1 MTALRKSLVTA
12 VCIALSVVLP
22 MAFHAIPNGG
32 ILFSPMHL
40 PVLLC
45 GILTSWPFGLLCG
58 IAGPL
63 LSSLLTGMPGAPM
76 LPQMMVELGCYGF
89 AAGLMMN
96 LLGGMR
102 SAAKVYISLV
112 SAMLFGRIAAG
123 CARALIFAR
132 GSYSLPMWIS
142 SYFVSCFPAIIM
154 QLVLIPLIYAALMKA
169 GFVERRLG

>member
-63 LSSLLTGMPGAPM
+63 LSLLLTGMPGAPM

-96 LLGGMR
+96 LLRGMR

-154 QLVLIPLIYAALMKA
+154 QLVLIPVIFFALDRA
-169 GFVERRLG
+169 GFTEER

>member
-32 ILFSPMHL
+32 TLFSPMHL

-96 LLGGMR
+96 LLEGMGSTAR
-102 SAAKVYISLV
+102 VYISLV
-112 SAMLFGRIAAG
+112 TAMLFGRIAAG
-123 CARALIFAR
+123 SARALIFAR

-142 SYFVSCFPAIIM
+142 GYFISCFPAIIM
-154 QLVLIPLIYAALMKA
+154 QLVLIPLIYASLLKA